1 MLAGPIVRVV
11 LNWFVCTVYTAV
23 LSRYTFMAVTG
34 CALSVVPATTLTGEV
49 TVAPLAGVQMVTE
62 GEAVFSVHCAAAA
75 PASNS
80 SAMSWSERVN
90 SRFFR
95 LRK

>member
-1 MLAGPIVRVV
+1 M
-11 LNWFVCTVYTAV
+11 

-80 SAMSWSERVN
+80 GAVRRSERVSN
-90 SRFFR
+90 RLCR